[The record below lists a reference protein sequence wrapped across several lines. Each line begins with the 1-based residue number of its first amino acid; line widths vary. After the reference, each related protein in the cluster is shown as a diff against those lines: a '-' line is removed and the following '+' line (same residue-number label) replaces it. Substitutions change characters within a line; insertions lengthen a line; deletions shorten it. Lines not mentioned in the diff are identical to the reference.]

1 MANEVS
7 IEITVEEKQA
17 LRALTKLSRGVDTTT
32 DKASKGAKKM
42 DMAFASFAGN
52 LAAGVALKAFGA
64 MTDGIKA
71 LVSTIGTVTDAAA
84 IQEDAIQK
92 LNTSLV
98 LSGSFSEAA
107 SKEMQDYA
115 SSLQQATRFGDELIL
130 ENMALI
136 QSLGNLENEALK
148 GATKAALDM
157 SAALGISLTSAATLV
172 GKAAVGEIG
181 SLSRY
186 GVIIKRGAD
195 NAETFAKTLDVL
207 NSKFGGSA
215 AAQINTFSGAFEQ
228 MENTWGDLQETFGF
242 TITQSP
248 VVIAAI
254 KGLSNGILALDK
266 MVKDNSETIR
276 TYAEGVLIGAL
287 TGGIELAGKA
297 IIKFNGLLTN
307 TKNFMAF
314 LVDVS
319 LGTLQGLQEFSAGLI
334 GAVTSVQ
341 SFLGLSTTASEELQA
356 SVLRSIEITKLARL
370 ANDEEVANR
379 IMKHEELAEA
389 VTLTTDTI
397 NTAILSEATV
407 KEGVDLRVVQSEK
420 NKQALLK
427 KTRDDAEKARQKKA
441 QENFLYQKA
450 WEQQTQK
457 EKVQSLQGT
466 LGHIATLQQSGS
478 KEGFAIGKA
487 AAIADHGINAVSAVS
502 KALGSAPPPF
512 NFILAGLVGAAMA
525 VQGAKIASASPPG
538 FNNGGVVG
546 GFQGATGGPDN
557 ININARRGEMFLN
570 AAQQRSLF
578 DDINNNRGSNSDSNS
593 EALLALASQDIVI
606 QIDNKEIA
614 RATRDAQRD
623 GFRIT
628 A

>member
-17 LRALTKLSRGVDTTT
+17 LKALTKLTKGVDTTT
-32 DKASKGAKKM
+32 DKATKGAKRM

-52 LAAGVALKAFGA
+52 LAAGAALKGLGLI
-64 MTDGIKA
+64 TDGIKS
-71 LVSTIGTVTDAAA
+71 LVGTIGTLTDAAA

-98 LSGSFSEAA
+98 LSGQFSEAA
-107 SKEMQDYA
+107 SKEMQAYA

-136 QSLGNLENEALK
+136 QSLGNLETDALK

-186 GVIIKRGAD
+186 GVIIKRGAN

-215 AAQINTFSGAFEQ
+215 AAQVDTFSGAFEQ
-228 MENTWGDLQETFGF
+228 MQNTWGDFQETLGF

-254 KGLSNGILALDK
+254 KGLSTGINNLDAI
-266 MVKDNSETIR
+266 VKSNSDSIR
-276 TYAEGVLIGAL
+276 TFSEGVLIGAL
-287 TGGIELAGKA
+287 TGGIEFAGKA
-297 IIKFNGLLTN
+297 IVQFNGALMS
-307 TKNFMAF
+307 TKNFFNF
-314 LVDVS
+314 LVDAS
-319 LGTLQGLQEFSAGLI
+319 LASLQSLQEFSMGLVE
-334 GAVTSVQ
+334 AVSSVQ
-341 SFLGLSTTASEELQA
+341 NFLGLSSTAADGLTESIA
-356 SVLRSIEITKLARL
+356 RSIEITKLARIT
-370 ANDEEVANR
+370 NDEEAAAR
-379 IMKHEELAEA
+379 IMNHEALAE
-389 VTLTTDTI
+389 VVELTTSTI
-397 NTAILSEATV
+397 NDAIISEAVV
-407 KEGVDLRVVQSEK
+407 KEGTDLRIIQSEK

-427 KTRDDAEKARQKKA
+427 KERDEAEKARVKA
-441 QENFLYQKA
+441 QQANFLFQKS
-450 WEQQTQK
+450 WDKQTQK
-457 EKVQSLQGT
+457 EKVASVKGT
-466 LGHIATLQQSGS
+466 LGHIATLQASGS

-570 AAQQRSLF
+570 AAQQRNLF
-578 DDINNNRGSNSDSNS
+578 DDINRKGSSNSIDS
-593 EALLALASQDIVI
+593 EAILALASQDIVI

-623 GFRIT
+623 GFKVT